1 MRNCCENCRKDVCAK
16 KVPIFSTLDSCE
28 LSEIVDRIIHKEYK
42 KKELIFSEG
51 NKANTLYFVNEG
63 KIKIYKYT
71 KDGKEQI
78 LYLLSEGEFFGE
90 LNILKESK
98 YGFNAEAIEDCKICT
113 LSKDDL
119 KDLLIKKPIISIK
132 MLEALTER
140 ITSVE
145 NLVQNIATNDVNS
158 KIAYLLVSL
167 ADKYGIENA
176 GCIIINLPMNRED
189 MANYIGI
196 TRETLSRKLKKFEED
211 GLIQIVGTKK
221 IVILNKTELKDYI

>member
-1 MRNCCENCRKDVCAK
+1 MDENLK
-16 KVPIFSTLDSCE
+16 KVIMMNYIS
-28 LSEIVDRIIHKEYK
+28 HKKYK

-90 LNILKESK
+90 LNILKEAK

-167 ADKYGIENA
+167 ADKYGIDNA

>member
-1 MRNCCENCRKDVCAK
+1 MIMMNYISHK
-16 KVPIFSTLDSCE
+16 K
-28 LSEIVDRIIHKEYK
+28 YK

-78 LYLLSEGEFFGE
+78 LYLISEGEFFGE
-90 LNILKESK
+90 LNILKEAK

-167 ADKYGIENA
+167 ADKYGIDNA